1 MKSKRMGALLAV
13 YCLSFMTL
21 AGCSAENS
29 RNYKQAAQDLKNGNY
44 EIALEEY
51 ETSVAADV
59 KPAQSYRGAGVAQ
72 MKLGNYE
79 DAITNFNNALACD
92 KVGRKLKKDILSYR
106 AAAYLKIKAY
116 NEAMTDCQT
125 LAESYDMD
133 ADLYFLT
140 GEVALAMDSYEEAGS
155 DFEQAY
161 GEDATYDRAI
171 QIYGA
176 YLEKDMEADGT
187 RYLEAALKTEPK
199 NAEDYCNRGKVYYYM
214 EDYSNAQK
222 ELTEAVNQKSTEGM
236 LLLGMVYR
244 AQGDTSNARSMYQQY
259 VSADDSD
266 PAKGYNGLALCDMDD
281 GSYDSALEN
290 ISKGLEDA
298 STEEMQDLLF
308 NEIVVYEKKLDF
320 ATALSKMQEYIKMFP
335 DDENAA
341 KELTFL
347 QSRNGELSNDTASD
361 TTENT
366 DAEAASDA
374 GDTTDTSDGSDE
386 SGEEEY

>member
-1 MKSKRMGALLAV
+1 
-13 YCLSFMTL
+13 
-21 AGCSAENS
+21 
-29 RNYKQAAQDLKNGNY
+29 
-44 EIALEEY
+44 
-51 ETSVAADV
+51 
-59 KPAQSYRGAGVAQ
+59 
-72 MKLGNYE
+72 
-79 DAITNFNNALACD
+79 
-92 KVGRKLKKDILSYR
+92 
-106 AAAYLKIKAY
+106 
-116 NEAMTDCQT
+116 
-125 LAESYDMD
+125 
-133 ADLYFLT
+133 
-140 GEVALAMDSYEEAGS
+140 
-155 DFEQAY
+155 
-161 GEDATYDRAI
+161 
-171 QIYGA
+171 
-176 YLEKDMEADGT
+176 
-187 RYLEAALKTEPK
+187 
-199 NAEDYCNRGKVYYYM
+199 M

-259 VSADDSD
+259 VSADGSD
-266 PAKGYNGLALCDMDD
+266 PAKGYNGLSLCDMDD
-281 GSYDSALEN
+281 GSYASALEN

-320 ATALSKMQEYIKMFP
+320 STALSKMQEYIKMFP

>member
-1 MKSKRMGALLAV
+1 MKNKRIVWMLTAGLTFGMLTGCGGEEKKTYDQACADLAQGSYDYALQG
-13 YCLSFMTL
+13 YQSSIT
-21 AGCSAENS
+21 AGYKTAE
-29 RNYKQAAQDLKNGNY
+29 A
-44 EIALEEY
+44 
-51 ETSVAADV
+51 
-59 KPAQSYRGAGVAQ
+59 YRGAGIANIH
-72 MKLGNYE
+72 LGNYQ
-79 DAITNFNNALACD
+79 DAIDSLTNGLNDEKAGKA
-92 KVGRKLKKDILSYR
+92 LKKDMLAYR
-106 AAAYLKIKAY
+106 ATAELKSGLNDAAMA
-116 NEAMTDCQT
+116 DCQT
-125 LAESYDMD
+125 LAESYSMD
-133 ADLYFLT
+133 AETYYLT
-140 GEVALAMDSYEEAGS
+140 GCVALAMDSYDEAS
-155 DFEQAY
+155 SNFTEAY

-171 QIYGA
+171 QIYEA

-236 LLLGMVYR
+236 LLLGMVYTR
-244 AQGDTSNARSMYQQY
+244 TGRYFQCQKLCISSMCQRMA
-259 VSADDSD
+259 VIR
-266 PAKGYNGLALCDMDD
+266 PKVTMVWHFVIWHD

-320 ATALSKMQEYIKMFP
+320 STALSKMQEYIKMFP

-374 GDTTDTSDGSDE
+374 GDAADTSDE
-386 SGEEEY
+386 AGEEEY

>member
-1 MKSKRMGALLAV
+1 MKNKRILWMLAA
-13 YCLSFMTL
+13 CTGILFLS
-21 AGCSAENS
+21 GCNSEAKKTYDQAE
-29 RNYKQAAQDLKNGNY
+29 QDLKDGIYDDALTGY
-44 EIALEEY
+44 EASAKAEY
-51 ETSVAADV
+51 KTAESF
-59 KPAQSYRGAGVAQ
+59 RGAGIA
-72 MKLGNYE
+72 KLRLGNYQEAADYFTSALKE
-79 DAITNFNNALACD
+79 DKIS
-92 KVGRKLKKDILSYR
+92 KSLKKDILSYR
-106 AAAYLKIKAY
+106 ATAQL
-116 NEAMTDCQT
+116 EAEDYEGAMADCQT
-125 LAESYDMD
+125 LASDYSMD
-133 ADLYFLT
+133 GNTYYLT
-140 GEVALAMDSYEEAGS
+140 GCVALAMDSYDEAS
-155 DFEQAY
+155 SNFTEAY

-171 QIYGA
+171 QIYEA

-244 AQGDTSNARSMYQQY
+244 AQGDTSNARNMYQQY

-374 GDTTDTSDGSDE
+374 GDAADTSDGSDE

>member
-51 ETSVAADV
+51 ETSVAAGV

-106 AAAYLKIKAY
+106 AAAYLKIKSY

-259 VSADDSD
+259 VSADGSD
-266 PAKGYNGLALCDMDD
+266 PAKGYNGLSLCDMDD

-320 ATALSKMQEYIKMFP
+320 STALSKMQEYIKMFP

-374 GDTTDTSDGSDE
+374 GDAADTSDE
-386 SGEEEY
+386 AGEEEY